1 MTPRSQQRGF
11 TLLEVLVAS
20 VITAIALTLG
30 YGAINQVLLNRD
42 RVHAAQQRIDDLQR
56 TMRLLVGDFSQADN
70 RAVRDVL
77 GRGREAAFRA
87 DPRGTTLVSLTRGGR
102 ASFAADVR
110 GSLERVDY
118 ALEGDK
124 LVRIAWPVLDRTQ
137 GTRPRR
143 RVLVTGVR
151 AVSLRFLGTDRVWV
165 TQWPRADEARLGTRP
180 VAVEI
185 TIETDDFGKL
195 LRLVEVPG

>member
-1 MTPRSQQRGF
+1 MTPRSRQQGF

-42 RVHAAQQRIDDLQR
+42 RVHASQQRIDDLQR
-56 TMRLLVGDFSQADN
+56 TMRLLAGDFSQADH

-102 ASFAADVR
+102 TSFAADVR

-137 GTRPRR
+137 GTQPRR
-143 RVLVTGVR
+143 RVLLTGVR
-151 AVSLRFLGTDRVWV
+151 AVSLRFLGTDREWV
-165 TQWPRADEARLGTRP
+165 TQWPRADESRFGTRP
-180 VAVEI
+180 VGVEI
-185 TIETDDFGKL
+185 SIETDDFGKL
-195 LRLVEVPG
+195 RRLVEVPG

>member
-1 MTPRSQQRGF
+1 MRRARGF

-30 YGAINQVLLNRD
+30 YGAINQVLANRD
-42 RVHAAQQRIDDLQR
+42 RVHVAQQRIDDLQR
-56 TMRLLVGDFSQADN
+56 SMRWMASDFSQADG
-70 RAVRDVL
+70 RTVRDVL

-137 GTRPRR
+137 GTQARR
-143 RVLVTGVR
+143 RVLLTGVR
-151 AVSLRFLGTDRVWV
+151 GVSLRFLGADRAWV
-165 TQWPRADEARLGTRP
+165 TQWPRADESRLGTRP
-180 VAVEI
+180 VGVEI
-185 TIETDDFGKL
+185 TLDTEDFGKL